1 MKPGLLHPGNPT
13 TAHGRRTSLG
23 HRERPSG
30 CGARLSMNRASAVS
44 PSSLPAAR
52 SNRAVMAG
60 ANLGSG
66 LSVRFPLRRYPIGVL
81 PICAPRSI
89 ALSCAVAQRRLIPR
103 RRPRRRPY
111 ASKGVTRSSGIPA
124 RWAMICSRPSADR
137 CSASGLPLGFVQ
149 VGPRDGGGAA
159 ALRQRRAIPIR
170 SSRRRSAGR
179 RSRRSSAST
188 RAAAISGSSMCG
200 TSRRPAPHSR
210 PSRAPIRRVSAGLS
224 GPKTRMNTEAYAR

>member
-149 VGPRDGGGAA
+149 VGPRDGGGRLRFVNDARSRSAPAA
-159 ALRQRRAIPIR
+159 GARPAGAAGGRAPRLAPQRSQAARCAARRADPR
-170 SSRRRSAGR
+170 PTRAPVAHQLGGFQRDSAGR
-179 RSRRSSAST
+179 K
-188 RAAAISGSSMCG
+188 
-200 TSRRPAPHSR
+200 PA
-210 PSRAPIRRVSAGLS
+210 
-224 GPKTRMNTEAYAR
+224 